1 LHTTTTAETTMR
13 AVLWLAAITLTAL
26 AWPAMAQED
35 VSRTVTYD
43 CISDETV
50 EGELVR
56 PTG

>member
-1 LHTTTTAETTMR
+1 MR